1 MVESNKHLNHSD
13 EVSLKDLLTKIS
25 RGRKYLLMN
34 WKVIIV
40 AVTIGGALGL
50 AYSLIKKPVYLA
62 QLSFALQDDNSSGGF
77 SSALGLA
84 SQFGVDLGGG
94 SGSSTFSA
102 NNMLELMKSR
112 SMVENT
118 LLTPVN
124 INGKKETLAELYI
137 TFRELR
143 GRWNEPELKN
153 IHFPVDQPRSKFSL
167 KQDSILWTLYKTIT
181 DKNLD
186 VEKLNKTESLNTI
199 KVESTNELFSYYFAE
214 VLVKT
219 VSDFYIDTKTKKS
232 AQNVLILQHQADSV
246 RRELNSA
253 ITGVAVTGDVNP
265 NPNPSLQIIRV
276 PSLHRQVDVQAN
288 TVILAELVKNLEL
301 SKVSLRK
308 ETPLIQ
314 IIDRPILPLEKK
326 KIGKILGFVLGGFLV
341 GFLTVL
347 YLLCKRIFESI
358 LS

>member
-1 MVESNKHLNHSD
+1 MVESNKQLNHS
-13 EVSLKDLLTKIS
+13 EEITLKDLLIKINN
-25 RGRKYLLMN
+25 GRKYLLMN
-34 WKVIIV
+34 WKVIIIATV
-40 AVTIGGALGL
+40 IGGVLGL
-50 AYSLIKKPVYLA
+50 VYSFIKKPVYLA
-62 QLSFALQDDNSSGGF
+62 QLSFALQDDNSSGGL

-84 SQFGVDLGGG
+84 SQFGMDLGGG
-94 SGSSTFSA
+94 NNSTFSA

-118 LLTPVN
+118 LLTPVD
-124 INGKKETLAELYI
+124 INGKKQTLAELYI
-137 TFRELR
+137 SFRKLR
-143 GRWNEPELKN
+143 DNWSEPELKN
-153 IHFPVDQPRSKFSL
+153 IHFSVDQPRSKFSL
-167 KQDSILWTLYKTIT
+167 KQDSILWTLYKVII

-186 VEKLNKTESLNTI
+186 IEKLNKTESLNTI
-199 KVESTNELFSYYFAE
+199 KVESTNELFSYYFAN

-232 AQNVLILQHQADSV
+232 AKSVLILQHQADSV

-265 NPNPSLQIIRV
+265 NPNPALQIIRV

-314 IIDRPILPLEKK
+314 IIDKPILPLEKK
-326 KIGKILGFVLGGFLV
+326 KIGKIMGFILGGFLV
-341 GFLTVL
+341 GFLTVV
-347 YLLCKRIFESI
+347 YLVCRKVFRSI